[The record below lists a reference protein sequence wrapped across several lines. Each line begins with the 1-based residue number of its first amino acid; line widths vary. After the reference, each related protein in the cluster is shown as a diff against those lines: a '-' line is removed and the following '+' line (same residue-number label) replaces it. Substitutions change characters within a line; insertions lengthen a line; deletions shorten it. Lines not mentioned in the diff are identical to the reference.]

1 MTHVLVLGT
10 AEWDQ
15 AIATNQHYA
24 VRELSEQHE
33 VTYVESM
40 GLRRVELTWRD
51 ARRIWGRLRR
61 AKAAGRT
68 TTARVVPTGARIV
81 SPVVVPYHRGPIRV
95 LNAWLLRRQ
104 VRPWLSSGDDRVLWL
119 YTPVTYG
126 LDRDASATVY
136 HCVDLLGTFP
146 GIDAGLIERA
156 EADVAL
162 AGAVAAGSSPAV
174 VEHLVSMKFELVLSW
189 PNVADLEVFG
199 HESDDAPETLPQAV
213 FAGNLTARKVD
224 FDLLRALLQQGVK
237 LHLAGPVSEGGGAD
251 QKLVDDLMAAGAVH
265 HGLLSPAELAHLYRQ
280 CTVGLI
286 PYVES
291 DYTQGVSPLKTYE
304 YLAAGLAVVSTGVPS
319 VAPVAGDVV
328 VCEPRTFVPEVVSAV
343 SAGVPNKDTAARRRA
358 IASDHGWSARG
369 EEMRRLVD
377 SLIAESGNL
386 RASRP

>member
-24 VRELSEQHE
+24 VRELAKHHD

-40 GLRRVELTWRD
+40 GLRRIEPTWRD

-61 AKAAGRT
+61 AKAVGRT
-68 TTARVVPTGARIV
+68 TSARVVPTGTNIV
-81 SPVVVPYHRGPIRV
+81 SPLVVPFHRGPIRV

-104 VRPWLSSGDDRVLWL
+104 VRAWLRSGNDRVLWV

-126 LDRDASATVY
+126 LDGDACATIY

-146 GIDAGLIERA
+146 GIDAGLIERS
-156 EADVAL
+156 EREVAL

-174 VEHLVSMKFELVLSW
+174 VNHLVSVGFETVLSW
-189 PNVADLEVFG
+189 PNVADLDVFG
-199 HESDDAPETLPQAV
+199 ADPEEASAPLPQAV

-224 FDLLRALLQQGVK
+224 FDLLQSLLEHGVS
-237 LHLAGPVSEGGGAD
+237 LHLAGPVSEGGGSA
-251 QKLVDDLMAAGAVH
+251 QRLVDDLVAAGAVH

-286 PYVES
+286 PYVVN
-291 DYTQGVSPLKTYE
+291 DYTEGVSPLKTYE
-304 YLAAGLAVVSTGVPS
+304 YLAAGLCVVSTGVPS
-319 VAPVAGDVV
+319 VSPVAGDVV
-328 VCEPRTFVPEVVSAV
+328 VSERSTFVPDVVSAV
-343 SAGVPNKDTAARRRA
+343 ATGVPDEDAVVRRRA
-358 IASDHGWSARG
+358 IAADHGWSTRG

-377 SLIAESGNL
+377 SLVAESATSGTI
-386 RASRP
+386 SP